1 MIRSLIVAK
10 ASNNVIGANN
20 DLIWDLPRDMQF
32 FKDTTTGHPIIMGR
46 RNYDS
51 IPPKWRPLPNREN
64 CIVTRKENFEAE
76 KCLVFRSVED
86 ALDHYKDTDQK
97 VVIIGGGQIYKYALD
112 NDLVDEMFITFIDQ
126 EFEGDTL
133 FPEFDESKW
142 DIEVIMESEIDE
154 KNPYSFIVK
163 KYTRKA

>member
-10 ASNNVIGANN
+10 GKNNVIGANN

-76 KCLVFRSVED
+76 KCHVFGSVED
-86 ALDHYKDTDQK
+86 ALNHYKDSDQK
-97 VVIIGGGQIYKYALD
+97 VFIIGGGQIYKYALD
-112 NDLVDEMFITFIDQ
+112 HDLVDEMFITHIDQ
-126 EFEGDTL
+126 DFEGDTF
-133 FPEFDESKW
+133 FPDFDESKW
-142 DIEVIMESEIDE
+142 STEIIMESEIDE
-154 KNPYSFIVK
+154 KNPYPFIVK
-163 KYTRKA
+163 KYTRKS